1 MDKLIA
7 PSDNPYPGLRPFLGD
22 ETHLFFGRDEQR
34 VELLRRLRLSRFL
47 AIIGTSGSGKSSLV
61 RAGLLPGLHGGF
73 MAGRG
78 GYWRVADLRP
88 GTDPIG
94 NLARALDQP
103 EVLHDDA
110 DGERGPSY
118 TETTLRRSA
127 QGLVEA
133 VREAR
138 LPAADRLL
146 VLVDQFE
153 ELFRGL
159 EARDSANARDDAS
172 AFVKLLLAASG
183 QAELNIY
190 VVITMRS
197 DFLGDCA
204 RFRGLPE
211 AINGG
216 QYLIPRLTRDQIA
229 EAVTGPAAVMGA
241 ALSSALV
248 NRLLNDVGDNP
259 DQLPILQHALMRT
272 WDEWARR
279 GCPDGTLALDHYE
292 APAVGGM
299 AQALNRHADEV
310 LASLA
315 EGQTP
320 VQAARRL
327 LIAERLFQALT
338 DTHTA
343 GREVRRLARVG
354 DVALEAGASVDE
366 VLAVAEVFRQPRNA
380 FLMPP
385 AGEPVTPES
394 DLDISHESL
403 MRHWRTLQG
412 WQQAE
417 AASANLYLRLADTA
431 ARHGRG
437 GADLW
442 DETDLGETW
451 DWREARQPSA
461 GWARRYGG
469 NFSQAMDFL
478 DDSKAAVLTRLQ
490 ARRRNRRVIVT
501 LVALVLSV
509 LVVSTLG
516 WVADDLA
523 QIRERADKASSI
535 QHMLAKTPAMRSLVD
550 LRNLKDGA
558 ALVPGCADALA
569 MQRETAQADAD
580 EAAEA
585 AEAADTTARAEP
597 AEAADPAAA
606 DPPDTPR
613 ARSAVAEDRA
623 QSTWGEHW
631 LPVYRAV
638 CQETV
643 TLDNNEP
650 LLLKLVEAL
659 NRGDIGQAD
668 HLVHTEPGQF
678 AIPAHQLMDDLARM
692 QDDQMRDE
700 RRRLVALRS
709 TTGGSAA
716 AAPRPAGRLFGAA
729 QETPFLHPVHR
740 HIAARL
746 QGPATPSHPE
756 DSEQVAAENWLLDRY
771 AKQLT
776 RGKGSP
782 EELTHWAL
790 EPPGDGPCANAS
802 SPLFSWDISAFYIGM
817 CETANQPESR
827 LAGLRAALREALMSY
842 WMELLV
848 LLTWPLWR
856 LRRWWQRRQG
866 VAIASSPHPLRRALA
881 MVFDAMTA
889 VGILAALFLLGLA
902 LSSVLPPKWG
912 YWLEDTLFIAGILLA
927 LFYTLLCDTLRWRYC
942 RSVGKIAFDLRP
954 LRDSSLPRGRI
965 TPGTSARRNAL
976 MLGWLLVLLVAAMA
990 ASEDLAD
997 PLVRAGYYLTALA
1010 LTLAPNLLMRGRSW
1024 PDRWSKTTLVDAD
1037 SAESLAAELP
1047 PRYCPAAPD
1056 GTPVTGPAPP
1066 RPAAA
1071 RA

>member
-1 MDKLIA
+1 MNEA
-7 PSDNPYPGLRPFLGD
+7 TTHPDNPYPGLRPFLAD
-22 ETHLFFGRDEQR
+22 ETPLFFGRDEQR

-159 EARDSANARDDAS
+159 EARDSAKARDDAS
-172 AFVKLLLAASG
+172 AFVKLLLAASS

-229 EAVTGPAAVMGA
+229 EAVTGPAAVMGV
-241 ALSSALV
+241 ALSPPLV

-292 APAVGGM
+292 AEAVGGM

-315 EGQTP
+315 DGRTP
-320 VQAARRL
+320 AQAARRL
-327 LIAERLFQALT
+327 QIAERLFQALT

-343 GREVRRLARVG
+343 GREVRRLARAG

-417 AASANLYLRLADTA
+417 AASAKLYLRLADTA
-431 ARHGRG
+431 ERHGRG
-437 GADLW
+437 VAALW
-442 DETDLGETW
+442 DETDLRETW
-451 DWREARQPSA
+451 DWREARQPTA

-469 NFSQAMDFL
+469 DFRQAMDFL
-478 DDSKAAVLTRLQ
+478 DDSQAAVLTRQQ
-490 ARRRNRRVIVT
+490 ARRRNRRVVGS
-501 LVALVLSV
+501 LVGLVLSV
-509 LVVSTLG
+509 LVVATLG
-516 WVADDLA
+516 WVADDLS
-523 QIRERADKASSI
+523 QIRERADKARSI
-535 QHMLAKTPAMRSLVD
+535 QDMLGKTTAMRSLVD
-550 LRNLKDGA
+550 LRSSKDGA
-558 ALVPGCADALA
+558 IEVPGCADALA
-569 MQRETAQADAD
+569 MQREAAQAEAD
-580 EAAEA
+580 DA
-585 AEAADTTARAEP
+585 AEAADTADEFAESGQ
-597 AEAADPAAA
+597 A
-606 DPPDTPR
+606 DTPR
-613 ARSAVAEDRA
+613 ARSDAANGRA
-623 QSTWGEHW
+623 WSTWGEHW

-638 CQETV
+638 CKEFGP
-643 TLDNNEP
+643 LERGD
-650 LLLKLVEAL
+650 LLLLELIEAL
-659 NRGDIGQAD
+659 NRGDIQQAD
-668 HLVHTEPGQF
+668 HLVQTEPGQF

-692 QDDQMRDE
+692 QDDTMRDE
-700 RRRLVALRS
+700 RRRLVALRPMAN
-709 TTGGSAA
+709 GSAA

-729 QETPFLHPVHR
+729 QEAPFLHPVHR
-740 HIAARL
+740 QMAASW
-746 QGPATPSHPE
+746 QHPAAPP
-756 DSEQVAAENWLLDRY
+756 DPAKSEEATAEMWLLDRY
-771 AKQLT
+771 AKQYT
-776 RGKGSP
+776 RGKGISA
-782 EELTHWAL
+782 EVERWAL
-790 EPPGDGPCANAS
+790 EDRHGAPCDPGVS
-802 SPLFSWDISAFYIGM
+802 SLFNRDVSAFYIAM
-817 CETANQPESR
+817 CETAHQPESR
-827 LAGLRAALREALMSY
+827 LAGLRAALRDALMSY

-866 VAIASSPHPLRRALA
+866 LAIAATPHPLRRALA
-881 MVFDAMTA
+881 MVFDAMAA
-889 VGILAALFLLGLA
+889 VGVMVALALLGLA
-902 LSSVLPPKWG
+902 LGTVLPAQWG
-912 YWLEDTLFIAGILLA
+912 YLLEDPLFIAAILMA
-927 LFYTLLCDTLRWRYC
+927 PVYMLLCDTLCLRYC

-954 LRDSSLPRGRI
+954 LRDSGLPRGRI
-965 TPGTSARRNAL
+965 TPAISARRNAL
-976 MLGWLLVLLVAAMA
+976 MVGWLLVLLVAAMA
-990 ASEDLAD
+990 TSDDLAD
-997 PLVRAGYYLTALA
+997 PLARAIFYLAALA
-1010 LTLAPNLLMRGRSW
+1010 LTLAPNLLMSNLLMSNLMTRGRSW
-1024 PDRWSKTTLVDAD
+1024 PDKWSKTTLVDAD
-1037 SAESLAAELP
+1037 SAESLAADLP

-1056 GTPVTGPAPP
+1056 GAAVNAPALPL
-1066 RPAAA
+1066 PAAA

>member
-1 MDKLIA
+1 MNPLTA
-7 PSDNPYPGLRPFLGD
+7 HPNNPYPGLRPFLGD

-61 RAGLLPGLHGGF
+61 RAGLLPGLHAGF

-94 NLARALDQP
+94 NLARALDRP

-110 DGERGPSY
+110 DGEHGPSY

-292 APAVGGM
+292 AEAVGGM

-315 EGQTP
+315 DGQPP
-320 VQAARRL
+320 VQAARRRQ
-327 LIAERLFQALT
+327 IAERLFQALT

-431 ARHGRG
+431 ARHGRRV
-437 GADLW
+437 AALW
-442 DETDLGETW
+442 DETDLRETW
-451 DWREARQPSA
+451 DWREARQPTA

-478 DDSKAAVLTRLQ
+478 DDSKAAVLTRQQ
-490 ARRRNRRVIVT
+490 ARRRNRRVIVS
-501 LVALVLSV
+501 LVGLVLSV
-509 LVVSTLG
+509 LVVTTLG
-516 WVADDLA
+516 WVADDLS
-523 QIRERADKASSI
+523 QIQERADKAGSI
-535 QHMLAKTPAMRSLVD
+535 QHLLDKTPAMRSLVD

-558 ALVPGCADALA
+558 VEVPGCADALA
-569 MQRETAQADAD
+569 MPREPSQPDTDDID
-580 EAAEA
+580 EAAK
-585 AEAADTTARAEP
+585 ADQP
-597 AEAADPAAA
+597 DPAAA
-606 DPPDTPR
+606 QSDTAENR
-613 ARSAVAEDRA
+613 AW
-623 QSTWGEHW
+623 STWGAHW
-631 LPVYRAV
+631 LPVYQAV
-638 CQETV
+638 CKEFGA
-643 TLDNNEP
+643 LERDD
-650 LLLKLVEAL
+650 LLLLELVEAL
-659 NRGDIGQAD
+659 NRADIQQAD
-668 HLVHTEPGQF
+668 HLVQTEPGKF

-692 QDDQMRDE
+692 QDDHMRDE
-700 RRRLVALRS
+700 RRRLVALRPTAS
-709 TTGGSAA
+709 GGAA

-746 QGPATPSHPE
+746 QDPATQSHPE
-756 DSEQVAAENWLLDRY
+756 ESGQIAAEKWLLDRY
-771 AKQLT
+771 ARQHA
-776 RGKGSP
+776 RGKGSRA
-782 EELTHWAL
+782 ELERWAQ
-790 EPPGDGPCANAS
+790 EYPPGEPCEPGAS
-802 SPLFSWDISAFYIGM
+802 SFSSPDISPFYIGM
-817 CETANQPESR
+817 CETAHQPESR

-866 VAIASSPHPLRRALA
+866 AVIASAPHPLRRALA

-889 VGILAALFLLGLA
+889 VGVMAALLLLGLA
-902 LSSVLPPKWG
+902 LSSVLPAEWG
-912 YWLEDTLFIAGILLA
+912 YALENPLFIAAMFLA
-927 LFYTLLCDTLRWRYC
+927 LVYTLLCDTLRWRYC

-954 LRDSSLPRGRI
+954 LRDSGLPRGRI

-976 MLGWLLVLLVAAMA
+976 MLGWLLVLLVAAVA

-997 PLVRAGYYLTALA
+997 PLVRAGFYLTALA
-1010 LTLAPNLLMRGRSW
+1010 LTLAPNLLMRSRSW

-1066 RPAAA
+1066 RSAAA